1 VTDTGVAP
9 QASVDWRA
17 WHAGYENPDSEL
29 GRRLALVQ
37 AQLRLAL
44 DRAPAGPIR
53 AISVCAGQ
61 GHDLIGVLAEH
72 PRRADVSARLV
83 ELDAQNV
90 MLAQSAARAVGL
102 DTIEVI
108 AGDASMTDAYIDA
121 VPADLILIC
130 GVFGNIAAADIANT
144 IDQLGQLC
152 APQASIVWTRHRR
165 APDLVPRIRET
176 FEQAGFGEVAFAD
189 APPFGVGVNRLQ
201 VAPRP
206 LQSGVKLFDFLGYE
220 ALWPHLSGSE
230 RAALGPLFRVESS
243 PVELVEAVRAIPYGL
258 PTERTVES
266 MLLEARGTSASKHL
280 LLAQVLANR
289 HPETQPAL
297 VHRVYRLDRARALAL
312 FGAAIAETVPD
323 AGLADVHRYLT
334 IMVDGHRISIDA
346 TVPGPSWDERTQLE
360 PVCGPGDDFPA
371 GAHPDEEMRA
381 LESEHCD
388 AAVRAAFLAALA
400 AANAPPTTPAERA
413 RTSPLPHPKQDN
425 AHGNLGDSD
434 RRTQRVSGATTE
446 RPPGEH
452 D

>member
-1 VTDTGVAP
+1 MTDTAS
-9 QASVDWRA
+9 QTSVDWQA
-17 WHAGYENPDSEL
+17 WHAGYEHPDSEL

-37 AQLRLAL
+37 AQLRAAL
-44 DRAPAGPIR
+44 DRAPAGPIS

-90 MLAQSAARAVGL
+90 ALAQGAARAVGL
-102 DTIEVI
+102 DAVEVI
-108 AGDASMTDAYIDA
+108 AGDASMTDAYIGA

-152 APQASIVWTRHRR
+152 AREATVIWTRHRR

-176 FEQAGFGEVAFAD
+176 FARAGFNEVAFAD
-189 APPFGVGVNRLQ
+189 APPFGVGTNRLQ
-201 VAPRP
+201 AAPRP
-206 LQSGVKLFDFLGYE
+206 LQSGVKLFNFVGYE
-220 ALWPHLSGSE
+220 ALWPHLNASE
-230 RAALGPLFRVESS
+230 HAALGPLFRVESS

-266 MLLEARGTSASKHL
+266 MLLDARGTSAAKHL
-280 LLAQVLANR
+280 LLAELLAKR
-289 HPETQPAL
+289 HPETRPAL

-323 AGLADVHRYLT
+323 AGFIDVHRYLT
-334 IMVDGHRISIDA
+334 IVAEGERISVDA
-346 TVPGPSWDERTQLE
+346 TVAGPPWDGRMALE
-360 PVCGPGDDFPA
+360 PVCGPGRDFPA
-371 GAHPDEEMRA
+371 GADPDAEMSA

-388 AAVRAAFLAALA
+388 AAVRLPFLAAVA
-400 AANAPPTTPAERA
+400 AASAPP
-413 RTSPLPHPKQDN
+413 SP
-425 AHGNLGDSD
+425 
-434 RRTQRVSGATTE
+434 
-446 RPPGEH
+446 
-452 D
+452 